1 MKGNENKKD
10 LEKEQ
15 SDNKETGTNSKLDT
29 NIDVNKNKIVDD
41 LYNDMSKMMKDI
53 EIMKL
58 NYDAN
63 ENNV

>member
-1 MKGNENKKD
+1 MKGKENKKD

-15 SDNKETGTNSKLDT
+15 SDNKENGTNSKLDT